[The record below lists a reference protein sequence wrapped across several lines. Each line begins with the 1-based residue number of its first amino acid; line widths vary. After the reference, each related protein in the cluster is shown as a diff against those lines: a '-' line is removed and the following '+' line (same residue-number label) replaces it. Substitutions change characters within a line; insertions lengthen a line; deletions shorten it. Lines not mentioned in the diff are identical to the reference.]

1 MKRFDVFWVQMDP
14 AKGTEIQKTRPAV
27 IISPNEMNDRIQRVI
42 IAPLT
47 SRLRQYYS
55 YRLQVML
62 GDAVSDVLLDQ
73 IRAID
78 KLRLGKKLGR
88 LQNEDQNRLV
98 HLLQQLFAA

>member
-27 IISPNEMNDRIQRVI
+27 IISPDEMNDRIQRVI

-47 SRLRQYYS
+47 SRIRPLYS
-55 YRLQVML
+55 YRLQVTVNKT
-62 GDAVSDVLLDQ
+62 ASDVLLDQ
-73 IRAID
+73 IRAVD
-78 KLRLGKKLGR
+78 KRRLSKQLDR
-88 LQNEDQNRLV
+88 LQLADQNNLI